1 MQQYFRLCTWK
12 MLQYKRWEHL
22 AQWVDLPVN
31 ASSWGGRKRA
41 GNSKLFVTNWDSG
54 DVHSQADKILAS
66 TKVTVHQSSIQD
78 NTLANPLTSLS
89 TSTST
94 FRRKPQ
100 QQKKST
106 KRRQCVTTG
115 VQRYVQTQIV
125 RASDFCDTSI
135 CVRVCMCGACMF
147 CWSFLMWQS

>member
-1 MQQYFRLCTWK
+1 MGGSPGKCFLLGGTQAS
-12 MLQYKRWEHL
+12 WEFQAICHEL
-22 AQWVDLPVN
+22 RQWRRN
-31 ASSWGGRKRA
+31 
-41 GNSKLFVTNWDSG
+41 
-54 DVHSQADKILAS
+54 VHSQADKILAS